1 MLFRKKIERS
11 CTYCVYGTMLEEDQ
25 VLCSKKGLRS
35 AEKPCRKFKYDPCK
49 RIPPKAKAMDFG
61 KYDEEDFSL

>member
-35 AEKPCRKFKYDPCK
+35 AEKPCRKFKYDPLN
-49 RIPPKAKAMDFG
+49 RTPARPVSLGEFSA
-61 KYDEEDFSL
+61 EEFVL